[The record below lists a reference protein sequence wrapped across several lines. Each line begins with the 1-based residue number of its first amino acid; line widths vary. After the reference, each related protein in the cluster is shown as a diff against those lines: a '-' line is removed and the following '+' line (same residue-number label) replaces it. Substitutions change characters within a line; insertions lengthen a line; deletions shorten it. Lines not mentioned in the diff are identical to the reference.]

1 MSKKFVTILI
11 MGVAGSGKTTVAKLL
26 SKKINAFLI
35 EADDYHSKK
44 NIDKMSAG
52 IPLNDIDRYDWLIK
66 IKEEIYKRKKIQNLI
81 VACSALKEKYRS
93 ILNIKE
99 DYLVYLKI
107 TKKTAKT
114 RIKNRKDHFM
124 PDSLVYSQFAF
135 LEEPDACITLEET
148 LTPEETTSHLT
159 SIIRDKFRLW
169 KIKLIITE
177 IYLKK

>member
-1 MSKKFVTILI
+1 MSEKFFTILI

-26 SKKINAFLI
+26 SKEINAFLI

-52 IPLNDIDRYDWLIK
+52 IPLNDDDRYGWLIK
-66 IKEEIYKRKKIQNLI
+66 IKEEIEKRKKIQNLV

-93 ILNIKE
+93 ILHVKE

-124 PDSLVYSQFAF
+124 PYSLVDSQFAI
-135 LEEPDACITLEET
+135 LEEPNVCITLDET
-148 LTPEETTSHLT
+148 LIPEEIISHLT
-159 SIIRDKFRLW
+159 SIIKNKFDYG
-169 KIKLIITE
+169 K
-177 IYLKK
+177 

>member
-1 MSKKFVTILI
+1 

-26 SKKINAFLI
+26 SKKINALFI
-35 EADDYHSKK
+35 EADDYHSKN

-52 IPLNDIDRYDWLIK
+52 IPLNDDDRYDWLIK
-66 IKEEIYKRKKIQNLI
+66 IKEEIYKRKKIQNLV

-124 PDSLVYSQFAF
+124 PDSLVDSQFDI
-135 LEEPDACITLEET
+135 LEEPDVCITLEEI

-159 SIIRDKFRLW
+159 SIIKNKFNYE
-169 KIKLIITE
+169 K
-177 IYLKK
+177 

>member
-1 MSKKFVTILI
+1 MSNKFVTILI
-11 MGVAGSGKTTVAKLL
+11 MGVAGSGKKTIAELL

-52 IPLNDIDRYDWLIK
+52 IPLNDDDRYDWLIK
-66 IKEEIYKRKKIQNLI
+66 IKEEIDKRKSFQNLV

-93 ILNIKE
+93 ILNVKE

-107 TKKTAKT
+107 TKNTAKT

-124 PDSLVYSQFAF
+124 PDSLVDSQFAI
-135 LEEPDACITLEET
+135 LEEPDVCITLDEL
-148 LTPEETTSHLT
+148 LTPDEMLTHLT
-159 SIIRDKFRLW
+159 SIIDNNEFSYEK
-169 KIKLIITE
+169 
-177 IYLKK
+177 

>member
-1 MSKKFVTILI
+1 MSEKFVTILI
-11 MGVAGSGKTTVAKLL
+11 MGVAGSGKTTIAKLL

-35 EADDYHSKK
+35 EADDYHSKN

-52 IPLNDIDRYDWLIK
+52 IPLDDDDRYDWLIK
-66 IKEEIYKRKKIQNLI
+66 IKEEIDKRKSFQNLV

-93 ILNIKE
+93 ILNVKE

-107 TKKTAKT
+107 TKNTAKT

-124 PDSLVYSQFAF
+124 PDSLVDSQFAI

-148 LTPEETTSHLT
+148 LTPEEITSHLT
-159 SIIRDKFRLW
+159 SIIKNKFNYG
-169 KIKLIITE
+169 E
-177 IYLKK
+177 

>member
-1 MSKKFVTILI
+1 MSEKFFTILI
-11 MGVAGSGKTTVAKLL
+11 MGVAGSGKTTIAKLL

-52 IPLNDIDRYDWLIK
+52 ISLNDNDRYDWLIK
-66 IKEEIYKRKKIQNLI
+66 IKEEIDNRKNFQNVV

-107 TKKTAKT
+107 TKRTAKT

-124 PDSLVYSQFAF
+124 PDSLVDSQFSI
-135 LEEPDACITLEET
+135 LEEPNFCITLEET
-148 LTPEETTSHLT
+148 LTPEEATLHLT
-159 SIIRDKFRLW
+159 SIIRN
-169 KIKLIITE
+169 KLD
-177 IYLKK
+177 YGK

>member
-1 MSKKFVTILI
+1 MSLDL
-11 MGVAGSGKTTVAKLL
+11 GKQRLQ
-26 SKKINAFLI
+26 SCYQKKINAFLI
-35 EADDYHSKK
+35 EADDYHSKN

-52 IPLNDIDRYDWLIK
+52 IPLNDNDRYDWLIK
-66 IKEEIYKRKKIQNLI
+66 IKEEIEKRKIIQNLV

-124 PDSLVYSQFAF
+124 PDSLVDSQFAI
-135 LEEPDACITLEET
+135 LEEPDVCIILEET
-148 LTPEETTSHLT
+148 LTPEEATSHLT
-159 SIIRDKFRLW
+159 SIIKNKFDYG
-169 KIKLIITE
+169 K
-177 IYLKK
+177 

>member
-1 MSKKFVTILI
+1 MSEKFFTILI

-52 IPLNDIDRYDWLIK
+52 IPLNDDDRYDWLIK
-66 IKEEIYKRKKIQNLI
+66 IKKEIDKRKSFQNLV

-93 ILNIKE
+93 ILHVKE

-124 PDSLVYSQFAF
+124 PDSLVDSQFAI
-135 LEEPDACITLEET
+135 LEEPDVCITLEET
-148 LTPEETTSHLT
+148 LTPEEVTSHLT
-159 SIIRDKFRLW
+159 SILKNKFDYE
-169 KIKLIITE
+169 K
-177 IYLKK
+177 

>member
-1 MSKKFVTILI
+1 MSEKFFTILI

-26 SKKINAFLI
+26 SKKINALFI
-35 EADDYHSKK
+35 EADDYHSKN

-52 IPLNDIDRYDWLIK
+52 IPLNDDDRYDWLIK
-66 IKEEIYKRKKIQNLI
+66 IKEEIYKRKKIQNLV

-124 PDSLVYSQFAF
+124 PDSLVDSQFDI
-135 LEEPDACITLEET
+135 LEEPDVCITLEEI

-159 SIIRDKFRLW
+159 SIIKNKFNYE
-169 KIKLIITE
+169 K
-177 IYLKK
+177 

>member
-1 MSKKFVTILI
+1 MNKKFVTILI

-52 IPLNDIDRYDWLIK
+52 IPLNDDDRYDWLIR
-66 IKEEIYKRKKIQNLI
+66 IKEEIDKRKSFQNLV

-93 ILNIKE
+93 ILHFKE

-107 TKKTAKT
+107 TKQTAKT

-124 PDSLVYSQFAF
+124 PDSLVNSQFAI
-135 LEEPDACITLEET
+135 LEEPDVCITLDET
-148 LTPEETTSHLT
+148 LKPDEMITHLT
-159 SIIRDKFRLW
+159 SIIKNKFDYG
-169 KIKLIITE
+169 K
-177 IYLKK
+177 

>member
-1 MSKKFVTILI
+1 MSEKFVTILI
-11 MGVAGSGKTTVAKLL
+11 MGVAGSGKTTIAKLL

-52 IPLNDIDRYDWLIK
+52 IPLNDNDRYNWLIK
-66 IKEEIYKRKKIQNLI
+66 IKKEIDKRKKIQNLV

-93 ILNIKE
+93 ILNIKK

-107 TKKTAKT
+107 TKKTSKT

-124 PDSLVYSQFAF
+124 PDSLVDSQFAI
-135 LEEPDACITLEET
+135 LEEPDVCITLEEI
-148 LTPEETTSHLT
+148 LKPEETTSHLT
-159 SIIRDKFRLW
+159 SIIKNKFDYE
-169 KIKLIITE
+169 K
-177 IYLKK
+177 

>member
-1 MSKKFVTILI
+1 MSEKFVTILI

-52 IPLNDIDRYDWLIK
+52 IPLNDNDRYDLLIK
-66 IKEEIYKRKKIQNLI
+66 IKEEIDKRKKIQNLV

-124 PDSLVYSQFAF
+124 PDSLVNSQFDI
-135 LEEPDACITLEET
+135 LEEPNVCIILDET
-148 LTPEETTSHLT
+148 LKPDEMITHLT
-159 SIIRDKFRLW
+159 SIIKNKVDYGK
-169 KIKLIITE
+169 
-177 IYLKK
+177 